1 MSRPHIMFFLP
12 RFKENSSKRGGKV
25 KRPKL
30 PVQIGAFT
38 LDYFYNTGHPAFGVY
53 EGSKL
58 VCVCVYRCGAEE
70 VIRRLNNQPREDANL
85 LTHCGDRLRI

>member
-1 MSRPHIMFFLP
+1 M
-12 RFKENSSKRGGKV
+12 

-38 LDYFYNTGHPAFGVY
+38 LDYFYNTGHPTFAVY
-53 EGSKL
+53 EGSDL

-70 VIRRLNNQPREDANL
+70 VIRRLNNQTREETKL
-85 LTHCGDRLRI
+85 LTYDS